1 VCGFSGSFGLRSMKV
16 HPATEKVRKRASFE
30 VPRGNPG
37 FLPPPIG
44 PGSPSGC
51 RWDPRASLRQGQYS
65 VFLPPIPP
73 SEFWGG
79 GWTGRRRRRGAVDV
93 KEGQQGLLRPR
104 ARLHRARAAPE
115 ALHSFYMGLG
125 QASLE
130 VGDPRRGGGCPPP
143 PRWGAPRPR
152 WVWLKARKISKCRSI
167 FSEPDFGVP
176 QDPLKH
182 PDPPRV
188 GAGRTPPPRGLNKK
202 PGWGAILMVCRA
214 DQGTKYGP
222 QPGFFLYPGGRGRE
236 SGRDPPWEGWG
247 DRPTAGGVSRPS
259 ADRTAF

>member
-79 GWTGRRRRRGAVDV
+79 GGPGGAGGGARWTLKKGNKVFFAPEPDYIEPGPRQRRCIRFTWVWGRLLWRSVTPGEGVGAPPSMGGTSASLGLA
-93 KEGQQGLLRPR
+93 EGQENFKMPKYFFRTRFWG
-104 ARLHRARAAPE
+104 
-115 ALHSFYMGLG
+115 
-125 QASLE
+125 
-130 VGDPRRGGGCPPP
+130 P
-143 PRWGAPRPR
+143 PRSPQAPRP
-152 WVWLKARKISKCRSI
+152 S
-167 FSEPDFGVP
+167 
-176 QDPLKH
+176 
-182 PDPPRV
+182 
-188 GAGRTPPPRGLNKK
+188 
-202 PGWGAILMVCRA
+202 
-214 DQGTKYGP
+214 
-222 QPGFFLYPGGRGRE
+222 
-236 SGRDPPWEGWG
+236 
-247 DRPTAGGVSRPS
+247 
-259 ADRTAF
+259 